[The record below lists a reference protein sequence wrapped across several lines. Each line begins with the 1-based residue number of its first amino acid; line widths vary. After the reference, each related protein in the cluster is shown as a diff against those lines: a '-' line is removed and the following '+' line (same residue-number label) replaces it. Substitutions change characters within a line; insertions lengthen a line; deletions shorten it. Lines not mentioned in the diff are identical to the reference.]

1 MPFSMTVREE
11 KKSTG
16 EFIPATKCFSL
27 EATHSHNSL
36 TRNNCTVIPR
46 AKITKWILSETWKER
61 RNTYVWVLDISTIAV
76 KGQIKI
82 IHLCFSFFKCYIFS
96 HIMELLYWRQIFSKP
111 IEWNLFPRSHKPLL
125 CALQKCSSMSFTTN
139 KKRFQFSEI
148 KLSIQFPFNLS
159 K

>member
-111 IEWNLFPRSHKPLL
+111 IEWNLFPRKVINHSYVL
-125 CALQKCSSMSFTTN
+125 CRSVAQCHLQP
-139 KKRFQFSEI
+139 I
-148 KLSIQFPFNLS
+148 KNAFNLVR
-159 K
+159 